1 MTGPTKGKWHPKSED
16 LLLAIEREIDGLEV
30 TADKQYVIGRG
41 VISSKLN
48 ELALMAANSILM
60 DKARDV
66 MMDIAANEYA
76 WQAMTQEQRVGMREV
91 FQHDT

>member
-1 MTGPTKGKWHPKSED
+1 M
-16 LLLAIEREIDGLEV
+16 LAIEREIDGLEV